1 MKICPQVTR
10 KMNQLHK
17 LDIVYCQI
25 CVLIKI
31 YSNIGYKNKMEKFI
45 DVLIVGAGISGI
57 GMAAHLS
64 KKSSQCQFAIIERR
78 ASFGGT
84 WDLFKYPGIRS
95 DSDMSTFG
103 FDFKPWQ
110 QSSVLADGGAIKGYL
125 GEVVEEYK
133 LMEKIYFQHRVLSAN
148 YDSEKKKWFVEVENA
163 EGEKTTWVANFVI
176 GCTGYYNYDQG
187 FQPDFPNQNEFKGQI
202 VHPQQ
207 WPENL
212 DYKGK
217 KVVIIGS
224 GATAITLV
232 PAMAKGGAGHVT
244 MLQRSPTYIASIPS
258 VDFVY
263 DKMRKILPEDVA
275 YKLTRARNIG
285 MQRGIY
291 ALAQKQPK
299 LLRKFLLKSIEMQLK
314 GKVDMKHF
322 TPSYNPWDQ
331 RLCVVPDGDLFKILV
346 QGKASVETDHID
358 KFTESGILLKSGKH
372 IEADIIVSATGLEIQ
387 ILGGIKA
394 TIDNKPL
401 NTSEHMLYRGVM
413 VSDVPNMAMVIGYI
427 NASWTL
433 KVDVA
438 ADYVARL
445 INHMHKQG
453 YDEVIPRGDASQLME
468 DTVMGSLS
476 SGYIARAAHVMPKQ
490 GKEAPWKVSNN
501 YLADR
506 KELKHASFND
516 PVLSYSKA
524 SKQIDEVKKPK
535 LVS

>member
-1 MKICPQVTR
+1 
-10 KMNQLHK
+10 
-17 LDIVYCQI
+17 
-25 CVLIKI
+25 
-31 YSNIGYKNKMEKFI
+31 MEKHI
-45 DVLIVGAGISGI
+45 DILIVGAGISGI
-57 GMAAHLS
+57 GLAAHLS
-64 KKSSQCQFAIIERR
+64 KNCPQRQFDIIERR
-78 ASFGGT
+78 ESFGGT

-103 FDFKPWQ
+103 FNFKPWQ
-110 QSSVLADGGAIKGYL
+110 KANVLADGASIKGYL
-125 GEVVEEYK
+125 SEVVDEYQLK
-133 LMEKIYFQHRVLSAN
+133 SKIHFKHRVLSAN
-148 YDSEKKKWFVEVENA
+148 YDSSISKWVVQIEDENQ
-163 EGEKTTWVANFVI
+163 KQHTWIANFVL

-187 FQPDFPNQNEFKGQI
+187 FQPDFPNQAAFKGQFI
-202 VHPQQ
+202 HPQH
-207 WPENL
+207 WPENF
-212 DYKGK
+212 DYTGK

-232 PAMAKGGAGHVT
+232 PAMAKGGAAHVT

-263 DKMRKILPEDVA
+263 DKMRKVLPEDLA

-285 MQRGIY
+285 MQRAIY

-331 RLCVVPDGDLFKILV
+331 RLCVVPDGDLFKILRS
-346 QGKASVETDHID
+346 GKASVETDQIE
-358 KFTESGILLKSGKH
+358 KFTETGIQLKSGQH
-372 IEADIIVSATGLEIQ
+372 LDADIIVSATGLQIQ

-394 TIDNKPL
+394 SIDGKPID
-401 NTSEHMLYRGVM
+401 TSKHMLYQGIM
-413 VSDVPNMAMVIGYI
+413 VSDVPNMAMIIGYI

-433 KVDVA
+433 KVDIA
-438 ADYVARL
+438 ADYICRL
-445 INHMHKQG
+445 INYMDKNG
-453 YDEVIPRGDASQLME
+453 YDQVIAQGDQTELME

-476 SGYIARAAHVMPKQ
+476 SGYIARAADVMPKQ
-490 GKEAPWKVSNN
+490 GKHAPWNVTNN

-506 KELKHASFND
+506 KVLKNAKFEDS
-516 PVLSYSKA
+516 VLKFQKHTGVDSR
-524 SKQIDEVKKPK
+524 KPK

>member
-1 MKICPQVTR
+1 
-10 KMNQLHK
+10 
-17 LDIVYCQI
+17 
-25 CVLIKI
+25 
-31 YSNIGYKNKMEKFI
+31 MEKQVDI
-45 DVLIVGAGISGI
+45 LIVGAGISGI
-57 GMAAHLS
+57 GVAAHLS
-64 KKSSQCQFAIIERR
+64 RHSPQRSFDIIERR
-78 ASFGGT
+78 ESFGGT

-103 FDFKPWQ
+103 FSFKPWQ
-110 QSSVLADGGAIKGYL
+110 KSNVLADGASIKGYVA
-125 GEVVEEYK
+125 EVVDEYK
-133 LMEKIYFQHRVLSAN
+133 LKDKIHFQHRVLSAN
-148 YDSEKKKWFVEVENA
+148 YDSTTKKWIVQIEDANQKVQ
-163 EGEKTTWVANFVI
+163 TWIANFVV

-187 FQPDFPNQNEFKGQI
+187 YQPDYSGKEKFKGQFI
-202 VHPQQ
+202 NPQF
-207 WPENL
+207 WPDNL
-212 DYKGK
+212 DYAGK

-263 DKMRKILPEDVA
+263 DKMRKVLPEDLA

-285 MQRGIY
+285 VQRFSY

-299 LLRKFLLKSIEMQLK
+299 LLRKLLLKSIEMQLK

-331 RLCVVPDGDLFKILV
+331 RLCVVPDGDLFKILRS
-346 QGKASVETDHID
+346 GKASVETDQIE
-358 KFTESGILLKSGKH
+358 KITETGIQLKSGQH
-372 IEADIIVSATGLEIQ
+372 LDADIIVSATGLEIQ

-394 TIDNKPL
+394 TLDGQPL
-401 NTSEHMLYRGVM
+401 DTSKHMLYQGVM
-413 VSDVPNMAMVIGYI
+413 VSDVPNMALIIGYI

-433 KVDVA
+433 KVDIA
-438 ADYVARL
+438 GEYISRL
-445 INHMHKQG
+445 VNYMDKKG
-453 YDEVIPRGDASQLME
+453 YDEVMPQGDATELLE

-476 SGYIARAAHVMPKQ
+476 SGYIARAIHVMPKQ
-490 GKEAPWKVSNN
+490 GKHAPWKVTNN

-506 KELKHASFND
+506 KELKTAKFD
-516 PVLSYSKA
+516 DGVLQFKKREA
-524 SKQIDEVKKPK
+524 ETAKKPK

>member
-1 MKICPQVTR
+1 
-10 KMNQLHK
+10 MNTTTSIHT
-17 LDIVYCQI
+17 
-25 CVLIKI
+25 
-31 YSNIGYKNKMEKFI
+31 
-45 DVLIVGAGISGI
+45 DVLIIGAGISGI
-57 GMAAHLS
+57 GLAAHLRQ
-64 KKSSQCQFAIIERR
+64 KCPDRQIKILERR
-78 ASFGGT
+78 EHIGGT
-84 WDLFKYPGIRS
+84 WDVFQYPGIRS

-103 FDFKPWQ
+103 FNFKPWRK
-110 QSSVLADGGAIKGYL
+110 SNVLADGASIKGYVA
-125 GEVVEEYK
+125 EVVDEYK
-133 LMEKIYFQHRVLSAN
+133 LKDKIHFKHRVLSAN
-148 YDSEKKKWFVEVENA
+148 YDSSIKKWAVQIEDENQ
-163 EGEKTTWVANFVI
+163 KVSTWLANFVV

-187 FQPDFPNQNEFKGQI
+187 YQPDYPGKNDFKGEFI
-202 VHPQQ
+202 NPQF
-207 WPENL
+207 WPEKL

-244 MLQRSPTYIASIPS
+244 MLQRSPTYIASVPS

-263 DKMRKILPEDVA
+263 DKMRKYLPEDVA

-285 MQRGIY
+285 VQRGIY

-331 RLCVVPDGDLFKILV
+331 RLCVVPDGDLFKILRSG
-346 QGKASVETDHID
+346 QASIETDRIE
-358 KFTESGILLKSGKH
+358 KVTETGIQLASGKH
-372 IEADIIVSATGLEIQ
+372 LDADIIVSATGLEIQ

-394 TIDNKPL
+394 TLDGKPL
-401 NTSEHMLYRGVM
+401 NTSQHMLYQGIM
-413 VSDVPNMAMVIGYI
+413 VSDVPNMAMIIGYI

-433 KVDVA
+433 KVDIA
-438 ADYVARL
+438 ADYISRL
-445 INHMHKQG
+445 VNYMDKKG
-453 YDEVIPRGDASQLME
+453 YAEVIPQGDATELME

-476 SGYIARAAHVMPKQ
+476 SGYIARAADVMPKQ
-490 GKEAPWKVSNN
+490 GKHAPWKVSNN

-506 KELKHASFND
+506 KELKNAKFED
-516 PVLSYSKA
+516 GVLKFEKREA
-524 SKQIDEVKKPK
+524 QALKKPK